1 VARWPRVQRDST
13 ENPDAVGLSD
23 PVSSGVPYPPIL
35 EGSASGSP
43 PNREFRPQDFRPF
56 VPIRSGHLT
65 GPSVCPRHI
74 LGAMTEIPPAEADR
88 RPTKQVIV
96 IRRDL
101 RMRRG
106 KEIAQ
111 GAHAATAWLAD
122 RVLQTILPNEAVDH
136 VALSPAERAWLE
148 SSFRKV
154 TVKVNSEEELIAVYQ
169 KALDAGLVVHLITDR
184 GLTEFGGVPTRTCL
198 AVGPDY
204 DDLIDPVTGDLELY

>member
-1 VARWPRVQRDST
+1 MS
-13 ENPDAVGLSD
+13 
-23 PVSSGVPYPPIL
+23 
-35 EGSASGSP
+35 
-43 PNREFRPQDFRPF
+43 
-56 VPIRSGHLT
+56 
-65 GPSVCPRHI
+65 
-74 LGAMTEIPPAEADR
+74 EIPPDEPER

-122 RVLQTILPNEAVDH
+122 LVLQTLRTNDVDH
-136 VALSPAERAWLE
+136 LALSPAERAWLE

>member
-1 VARWPRVQRDST
+1 MSELP
-13 ENPDAVGLSD
+13 PD
-23 PVSSGVPYPPIL
+23 
-35 EGSASGSP
+35 E
-43 PNREFRPQDFRPF
+43 
-56 VPIRSGHLT
+56 
-65 GPSVCPRHI
+65 
-74 LGAMTEIPPAEADR
+74 AER

-122 RVLQTILPNEAVDH
+122 LVLQTIRTNDVDH
-136 VALSPAERAWLE
+136 LAVSPAEQAWLE

-154 TVKVNSEEELIAVYQ
+154 TVKVNTEEELIAVYQ

>member
-1 VARWPRVQRDST
+1 MSELP
-13 ENPDAVGLSD
+13 PD
-23 PVSSGVPYPPIL
+23 
-35 EGSASGSP
+35 E
-43 PNREFRPQDFRPF
+43 
-56 VPIRSGHLT
+56 
-65 GPSVCPRHI
+65 
-74 LGAMTEIPPAEADR
+74 AER

-122 RVLQTILPNEAVDH
+122 LVLQTMRTNDVDH
-136 VALSPAERAWLE
+136 AALSPAERAWLE

-204 DDLIDPVTGDLELY
+204 DDLIHPVTGDLELY

>member
-1 VARWPRVQRDST
+1 V
-13 ENPDAVGLSD
+13 
-23 PVSSGVPYPPIL
+23 
-35 EGSASGSP
+35 
-43 PNREFRPQDFRPF
+43 
-56 VPIRSGHLT
+56 
-65 GPSVCPRHI
+65 RHV
-74 LGAMTEIPPAEADR
+74 AEAAEP

-111 GAHAATAWLAD
+111 GAHASLAWLAE
-122 RVLQTILPNEAVDH
+122 RVMPQVAHPGTVDH
-136 VALSPAERAWLE
+136 IEFSAAERAWLQ

-154 TVKVNSEEELIAVYQ
+154 TVKVGSEEGLVAVYE
-169 KALDAGLVVHLITDR
+169 KALEAGLVAHLITDR

-198 AVGPDY
+198 GIGPDY

>member
-1 VARWPRVQRDST
+1 VD
-13 ENPDAVGLSD
+13 E
-23 PVSSGVPYPPIL
+23 
-35 EGSASGSP
+35 E
-43 PNREFRPQDFRPF
+43 
-56 VPIRSGHLT
+56 T
-65 GPSVCPRHI
+65 GQ
-74 LGAMTEIPPAEADR
+74 

-111 GAHAATAWLAD
+111 GAHAATAWLAE
-122 RVLQTILPNEAVDH
+122 RVLARLPPAGSVDH
-136 VALSPAERAWLE
+136 LEFSDAERAWLT

-154 TVKVNSEEELIAVYQ
+154 TVKVGSEPELLAVYAR
-169 KALDAGLVVHLITDR
+169 ALEAGLAVHLITDR

-198 AVGPDY
+198 AIGPDY

>member
-1 VARWPRVQRDST
+1 MTT
-13 ENPDAVGLSD
+13 EP
-23 PVSSGVPYPPIL
+23 
-35 EGSASGSP
+35 
-43 PNREFRPQDFRPF
+43 
-56 VPIRSGHLT
+56 
-65 GPSVCPRHI
+65 
-74 LGAMTEIPPAEADR
+74 

-111 GAHAATAWLAD
+111 GAHAASAWLAD
-122 RVLQTILPNEAVDH
+122 RVIQDLWPNED
-136 VALSPAERAWLE
+136 VAHRSVTTAQRSWLA

-154 TVKVNSEEELIAVYQ
+154 TVKVNSEEELIAVYA
-169 KALDAGLVVHLITDR
+169 KALDAGLEVHLITDR

>member
-1 VARWPRVQRDST
+1 MDEVT
-13 ENPDAVGLSD
+13 E
-23 PVSSGVPYPPIL
+23 
-35 EGSASGSP
+35 
-43 PNREFRPQDFRPF
+43 Q
-56 VPIRSGHLT
+56 
-65 GPSVCPRHI
+65 
-74 LGAMTEIPPAEADR
+74 

-111 GAHAATAWLAD
+111 GAHASMAWLAEH
-122 RVLQTILPNEAVDH
+122 VLARMTTAAS
-136 VALSPAERAWLE
+136 VADVQLSEAERAWLT

-154 TVKVNSEEELIAVYQ
+154 TVKVGSEQELLAVYE
-169 KALDAGLVVHLITDR
+169 KALEAGLVAHLVTDR

-198 AVGPDY
+198 GIGPDY

>member
-1 VARWPRVQRDST
+1 MD
-13 ENPDAVGLSD
+13 
-23 PVSSGVPYPPIL
+23 
-35 EGSASGSP
+35 EG
-43 PNREFRPQDFRPF
+43 
-56 VPIRSGHLT
+56 
-65 GPSVCPRHI
+65 
-74 LGAMTEIPPAEADR
+74 AD

-122 RVLQTILPNEAVDH
+122 RVLQNMMPNGS
-136 VALSPAERAWLE
+136 VAHLVLSSAEQAWLQ

-154 TVKVNSEEELIAVYQ
+154 TVKVNSEDELMAVYQ
-169 KALDAGLVVHLITDR
+169 EALDAGLEVHLITDR
-184 GLTEFGGVPTRTCL
+184 GLTEFGGIPTRTCL

-204 DDLIDPVTGDLELY
+204 DDLIDPVTGGLELY

>member
-1 VARWPRVQRDST
+1 MSELP
-13 ENPDAVGLSD
+13 PD
-23 PVSSGVPYPPIL
+23 
-35 EGSASGSP
+35 E
-43 PNREFRPQDFRPF
+43 
-56 VPIRSGHLT
+56 
-65 GPSVCPRHI
+65 
-74 LGAMTEIPPAEADR
+74 AER

-122 RVLQTILPNEAVDH
+122 LVLQTLRTNDVDH
-136 VALSPAERAWLE
+136 LALSPAERAWLE

-204 DDLIDPVTGDLELY
+204 DDLIDPVTCDLELY

>member
-1 VARWPRVQRDST
+1 MS
-13 ENPDAVGLSD
+13 
-23 PVSSGVPYPPIL
+23 
-35 EGSASGSP
+35 
-43 PNREFRPQDFRPF
+43 
-56 VPIRSGHLT
+56 
-65 GPSVCPRHI
+65 
-74 LGAMTEIPPAEADR
+74 EIPPDEPER

-122 RVLQTILPNEAVDH
+122 LVLQTMRPNDVDH
-136 VALSPAERAWLE
+136 LALSPAERAWLE

-184 GLTEFGGVPTRTCL
+184 GLTEFGGVPTRPCL

>member
-1 VARWPRVQRDST
+1 MDEVAEQ
-13 ENPDAVGLSD
+13 
-23 PVSSGVPYPPIL
+23 
-35 EGSASGSP
+35 
-43 PNREFRPQDFRPF
+43 
-56 VPIRSGHLT
+56 
-65 GPSVCPRHI
+65 
-74 LGAMTEIPPAEADR
+74 

-111 GAHAATAWLAD
+111 GAHASMAWLAE
-122 RVLQTILPNEAVDH
+122 RVIEGMNPVGSVDH
-136 VALSPAERAWLE
+136 IELSEAERAWLD

-154 TVKVNSEEELIAVYQ
+154 TVKVGSEAELMAVYE
-169 KALDAGLVVHLITDR
+169 KALEAGLVTHLITDR

-198 AVGPDY
+198 GIGPDY

>member
-13 ENPDAVGLSD
+13 ANAGAVGFSG
-23 PVSSGVPYPPIL
+23 SSQFWRAYPIL
-35 EGSASGSP
+35 KGRASRSP
-43 PNREFRPQDFRPF
+43 PNREFRPRDFPLF
-56 VPIRSGHLT
+56 VSLRARHPN
-65 GPSVCPRHI
+65 GPSVCLRHI
-74 LGAMTEIPPAEADR
+74 LGAMTEIPPAEAER

-122 RVLQTILPNEAVDH
+122 RVLQTILPNGDVDQ

-154 TVKVNSEEELIAVYQ
+154 TVKVNSEEELVAVYQ